1 MRELTPKQAIAARL
15 IGSGATQT
23 FVAQE
28 VGVDEST
35 IWRWVNDTNGLGH
48 AMAVAIA
55 AACDDT
61 LSTLMAKATGA
72 LTRAV
77 EDVNPDTATKAADV
91 IFRRRAQVEKYQ
103 HGLKQLDL
111 QREALAAKVAEG
123 TTESI
128 GLIEVPVKGAKP
140 Q

>member
-1 MRELTPKQAIAARL
+1 MRALTPKQETAARL
-15 IGSGATQT
+15 IGSGASQAA
-23 FVAQE
+23 VAQE
-28 VGVDEST
+28 LGVDEST
-35 IWRWVNDTNGLGH
+35 VWRWVNDTTGLGH

-55 AACDDT
+55 AACDDA
-61 LSTLMAKATGA
+61 LAVLMAKATGA
-72 LTRAV
+72 LVRAV

-103 HGLKQLDL
+103 HGLRQLDL
-111 QREALAAKVAEG
+111 QREALAAKVAES